1 MSKQHVVSIHCFSVY
16 IDGLETFIHD
26 GQGSAF
32 FSLINRPT
40 PVRRCGFHV
49 DRHLNMEQRLEGHRE
64 EDLKRFFPDVRGY
77 DRQNSV
83 SSIIGSGK
91 DRD

>member
-1 MSKQHVVSIHCFSVY
+1 
-16 IDGLETFIHD
+16 
-26 GQGSAF
+26 
-32 FSLINRPT
+32 
-40 PVRRCGFHV
+40 
-49 DRHLNMEQRLEGHRE
+49 MEQRLEGHRE